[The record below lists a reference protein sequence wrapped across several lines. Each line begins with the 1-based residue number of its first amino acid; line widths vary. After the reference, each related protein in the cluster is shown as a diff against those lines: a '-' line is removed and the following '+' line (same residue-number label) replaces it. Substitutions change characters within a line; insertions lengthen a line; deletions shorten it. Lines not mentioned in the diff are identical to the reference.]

1 MKKFYLSVEK
11 LDSRNMLSANLWGL
25 EQIHANLAWNI
36 TRGSKDVVVAVID
49 SGMDVNHVALKNS
62 VWTNKLEIANNG
74 IDDEGNGFIDD
85 VNGWNFVENNN
96 NVSDGYG
103 HGTHVAG
110 IIQQTAPNIS
120 ILPLRFMDNRGIGYT
135 GGAVEAIKYVEKLK
149 EVYHVNIVAVN
160 ASWGGGTGFSNML
173 YTAISELNKN
183 NIVFVAAAGNSGRN
197 TDVTPAYPAC
207 YNQDNV
213 ISVGAFSML
222 GTGMVSFSNYGK
234 NTVDLVS
241 PGSVIY
247 STFPNNNYGY
257 LSGTSMAAP
266 FVTGTIGLMKSA
278 NNNLAVGEIKADLL
292 SSVNLLPILSDK
304 TVSGGYL
311 DVNNAVRLSVGLI
324 KMEYP
329 PKVVEQPSI
338 FNVNINKV
346 NGVVKKLVPS
356 EIVVVING
364 REVKRFE
371 AIGEFSEP
379 LRRRM
384 FRRGWNNVDIYENG
398 ILMLHKRVRR
408 IV

>member
-1 MKKFYLSVEK
+1 MKDFSLHIEQLNSKK
-11 LDSRNMLSANLWGL
+11 MLSMNTWGL
-25 EQIHANLAWNI
+25 GQIHANLAWDI

-49 SGMDVNHVALKNS
+49 TGMDINHVALKNN

-85 VNGWNFVENNN
+85 VNGWNFENNTN

-120 ILPLRFMDNRGIGYT
+120 ILPLKYTDDRGIGYT
-135 GGAVEAIKYVEKLK
+135 GTIIEAIKYVEKLK

-173 YTAISELNKN
+173 NTAISELNKD

-222 GTGMVSFSNYGK
+222 GDRLAAFSNYGK
-234 NTVDLVS
+234 NTVDLAS
-241 PGSVIY
+241 PGSAIY
-247 STFPNNNYGY
+247 STFPNNRYGY

-278 NNNLAVGEIKADLL
+278 NNNLTVGEIKADLL
-292 SSVNLLPILSDK
+292 SSVNLLPTLTDK

-311 DVNNAVRLSVGLI
+311 DTNNAVRLSVGLI
-324 KMEYP
+324 KVEYP
-329 PKVVEQPSI
+329 EEKNV

-346 NGVVKKLVPS
+346 NGEIKRWLPS
-356 EIVVVING
+356 TITVVING
-364 REVKRFE
+364 REVKSFE
-371 AIGEFSEP
+371 ATGKFSEP

-398 ILMLHKRVRR
+398 YLVLHKRVRR
-408 IV
+408 IA